1 MINSSSIIGNYS
13 KNTSDEY
20 EMLEYDIADTFDSAT
35 VKRFVPAVIVY
46 SLTFILGFIG
56 IY

>member
-13 KNTSDEY
+13 KNTSDDY
-20 EMLEYDIADTFDSAT
+20 EMLEYDNADTFDSAT